1 MVGRQNVQIHDL
13 AAIHHAAAKAKE
25 KIRLNSLKLLH
36 FDSRDEKLIQDSFQ
50 QVLTFTD
57 GLQMPSTL
65 TKQDIMS
72 ALQAAHTA
80 ADEYYTVR
88 HALAWNTDFVF
99 PVEAIDADTAL
110 FQDCG
115 YDFAKMCRHKQSKLA
130 HNRLS
135 TERIFSIFGPT
146 GKAIPG
152 VSMLDFNTLIEF
164 ATYGITPIVSPSF
177 QADAVNVAPLRDR
190 YIKLQHTINK
200 LLYKLYSDGTMIL
213 LRREDAM
220 RINGLHLSPQHH
232 ADSKGKPEGRII
244 GDLSGQHDPQF
255 TPLNGSAHDKDQLRA
270 AIALKW
276 GDIKHPT
283 VEKLV
288 KMVLTA
294 ADIHGWDNIILW
306 KKDLKGAFNLLNYN
320 PEYCKWFAFPLT
332 GDVVVIHLGSEC
344 LMLFKCLRVYYKSYV
359 VI

>member
-1 MVGRQNVQIHDL
+1 M
-13 AAIHHAAAKAKE
+13 AAIRHAAAKANE

-36 FDSRDEKLIQDSFQ
+36 FDSRDDQLIQDSFQ

-88 HALAWNTDFVF
+88 HAMAWNTDFVF
-99 PVEAIDADTAL
+99 PVEAIAADAAL
-110 FQDCG
+110 FRDCG
-115 YDFAKMCRHKQSKLA
+115 YDFATMCRHKQSKLA

-177 QADAVNVAPLRDR
+177 KADAVNVAPLRDR

-220 RINGLHLSPQHH
+220 
-232 ADSKGKPEGRII
+232 
-244 GDLSGQHDPQF
+244 
-255 TPLNGSAHDKDQLRA
+255 
-270 AIALKW
+270 
-276 GDIKHPT
+276 
-283 VEKLV
+283 
-288 KMVLTA
+288 
-294 ADIHGWDNIILW
+294 
-306 KKDLKGAFNLLNYN
+306 
-320 PEYCKWFAFPLT
+320 
-332 GDVVVIHLGSEC
+332 
-344 LMLFKCLRVYYKSYV
+344 
-359 VI
+359 